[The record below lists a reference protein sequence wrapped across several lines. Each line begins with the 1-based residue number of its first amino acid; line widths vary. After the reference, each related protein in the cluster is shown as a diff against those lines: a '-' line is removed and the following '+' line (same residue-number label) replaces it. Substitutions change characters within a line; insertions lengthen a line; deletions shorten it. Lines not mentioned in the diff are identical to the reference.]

1 MKIIKSID
9 GDNRIRNYD
18 AGFNNIDK
26 ETMMKMNEASIHF
39 PKSFKNITYLLL
51 LLYLL
56 YFCVKHN

>member
-39 PKSFKNITYLLL
+39 PKSF
-51 LLYLL
+51 
-56 YFCVKHN
+56 